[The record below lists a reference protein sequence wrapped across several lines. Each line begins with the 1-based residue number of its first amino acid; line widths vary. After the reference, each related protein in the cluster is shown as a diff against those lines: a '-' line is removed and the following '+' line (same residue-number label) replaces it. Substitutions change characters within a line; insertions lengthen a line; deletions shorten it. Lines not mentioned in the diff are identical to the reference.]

1 VFIICITFLIG
12 YIELEE
18 GENIHKH
25 VKLLHNDEN
34 LAVLNEDDYIEH
46 YKKLG
51 LLSQSQSL
59 SKILSG
65 SGSAGGSSQQ
75 QQQQQQH
82 ASFKAE
88 EDDDDD
94 YDEDDDGDDENQQS
108 KSNFENYCKHLFK
121 FDRAFV
127 VKIIKFIQIQDF

>member
-1 VFIICITFLIG
+1 MFIICITFLID

-75 QQQQQQH
+75 QQH

-121 FDRAFV
+121 FDQV
-127 VKIIKFIQIQDF
+127 VKIIKFMILTKAI